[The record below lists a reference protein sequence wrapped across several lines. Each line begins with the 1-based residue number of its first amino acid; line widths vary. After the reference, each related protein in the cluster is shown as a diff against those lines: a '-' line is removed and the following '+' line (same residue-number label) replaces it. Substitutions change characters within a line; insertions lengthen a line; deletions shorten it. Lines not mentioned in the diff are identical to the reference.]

1 MVRLGFRQYEDPPVK
16 LKASREVYFEHLP
29 GTNWTLFD
37 IRRGKQGSGKKET
50 IGVSTGLEPSKW
62 DYMNQILPSN
72 RNHTSNS
79 HILIY
84 NRVPKCASTTM
95 LALIKLLA
103 ARNSFKFVSSQI
115 YWR

>member
-16 LKASREVYFEHLP
+16 LKASHEVYFEHLP
-29 GTNWTLFD
+29 GTKLD
-37 IRRGKQGSGKKET
+37 KKET

-95 LALIKLLA
+95 LALIKLLS